1 VLDAALLSQVRAVL
15 YEKRGLSAVSS
26 WLPWVMVKTYRPE
39 MSEKISIKS
48 DR

>member
-1 VLDAALLSQVRAVL
+1 VLDAAMLWWVL
-15 YEKRGLSAVSS
+15 ALFYEKRGLSAVSS